1 MKKAILFT
9 MVCLLL
15 VSMVFS
21 FSLIGC
27 KTTTVSETSAA
38 AQTSSAGA
46 ETTAAAETTTT
57 VASGEKPNLIF
68 WQNEAGSGL
77 SQWYKDVVAD
87 INANED
93 FTVTIVENPIADVIT
108 KLTTAGVSQSG
119 FDISWDW
126 SGTMSTLAR
135 GVAGTYQPVNNLVSS
150 DVLSK
155 LSKDTQV
162 ANTDANGNLWGVPF
176 FLETVYM
183 AYNKNL
189 LEKAGVDTA
198 NLPTSFDEFMAM
210 NKKLKDAGIIPISFA
225 NKEGLV
231 HEFWVMDM
239 MQQYFNTAQE
249 HKQFWADGKFV
260 DNANLKDL
268 MEKYKKMYDEKY
280 LDPEGETLDYASN
293 YFSRFS
299 SGKVASIWFM
309 NSQYTSAIKGSEIGA
324 ENVIYQK
331 LPFFGDG
338 SLKDAIPTLGYCLT
352 IAKWTK
358 YPKQSAKAIEYFT
371 SEKWQKEMALKY
383 GVVPAY
389 TTIDVSGA
397 ADLTPNMKFI
407 FESGKG
413 KYTEMG
419 YVDWVAGQY
428 DELIRSATSYLHGEI
443 TYEEFAKK
451 MEAASTIE

>member
-1 MKKAILFT
+1 MKKTFLIT
-9 MVCLLL
+9 MISLLL
-15 VSMVFS
+15 ISMIVSFSMV
-21 FSLIGC
+21 GC
-27 KTTTVSETSAA
+27 KTTSAA
-38 AQTSSAGA
+38 AETTTAVA

-57 VASGEKPNLIF
+57 AAASGEKPNLIF

-77 SQWYKDVVAD
+77 SQWYKDVIAD
-87 INANED
+87 INANEN
-93 FTVTIVENPIADVIT
+93 FTVTMIENPVADVIT

-135 GVAGTYQPVNNLVSS
+135 GVAGTYQPVNKLVSN
-150 DVLSK
+150 DVLDK

-162 ANTDANGNLWGVPF
+162 ANTDKDGNLWGVPF

-183 AYNKNL
+183 AYNKSL
-189 LEKAGVDTA
+189 LEKAGIDTA

-239 MQQYFNTAQE
+239 MEQYFNTAAE

-260 DNANLKDL
+260 GNANLKDA
-268 MEKYKKMYDEKY
+268 MEKYKAMYDAKY
-280 LDPEGETLDYASN
+280 LDPEGESLDYASN
-293 YFSRFS
+293 YYSRFS
-299 SGKVASIWFM
+299 SGKVAGIWFI
-309 NSQYTSAIKGSEIGA
+309 NSQYVSAIKDSEIGKD
-324 ENVIYQK
+324 NVIYQK
-331 LPFFGDG
+331 LPFFGNG
-338 SLKDAIPTLGYCLT
+338 ALKDAIPTLGYCLT

-358 YPKQSAKAIEYFT
+358 YPEQCAKAISYFT

-389 TTIDVSGA
+389 TSVDVSTA
-397 ADLTPNMKFI
+397 TDITPNMKFI
-407 FESGKG
+407 FDAGKG

-419 YVDWVAGQY
+419 YVNFIAGQY

-443 TYEEFAKK
+443 NFDDFAKK
-451 MEAASTIE
+451 MEAASTLE